1 MLSTLPS
8 HKSFQKRIVSPD
20 LNFMLAIPLYVFN
33 CFKLLLYQ
41 KEPLIL
47 YPRTFPLEI
56 IESIGVLPM
65 ADQL

>member
-1 MLSTLPS
+1 L
-8 HKSFQKRIVSPD
+8 
-20 LNFMLAIPLYVFN
+20 
-33 CFKLLLYQ
+33 KLLLYQ